1 MLGEL
6 EKSRYARHLLLD
18 EVGINGQMRLKSS
31 SVICVGAGGLG
42 SPVLQYLAAA
52 GVGRIG
58 VVDHDLVER
67 SNLQRQVIHGEQ
79 TLGQPKVHSTIQ
91 RLSDINPHVTVEG
104 FEVALTA
111 ANALKVLEGWDV
123 VVDGTDNFP
132 TRYLINDACEILGTP
147 LVYGSIYRFEGQMS
161 VFNYRGGP
169 TYRDL
174 FPSPPSPG
182 SVPSCAEA
190 GVLGVLPA
198 VVGSIQATE
207 AIKILLESDTT
218 LSGRLLLYDAIR
230 MQFQELAYE
239 RDPNRP
245 VITDLID
252 YDEFCGFPSTP
263 AKEPELTELFSRIS
277 VQDAHAKLNDGWKP
291 YILDVR
297 RPAEAEIVRLGFAD
311 RLQPHD
317 QVQVIA
323 EELPR
328 DKDILV
334 HCKMGGR
341 SAMACEALAALGF
354 NRLFNLEGGIVGWA
368 SEVDPDLPT
377 Y

>member
-1 MLGEL
+1 MLSEL

-18 EVGINGQMRLKSS
+18 EVGIAGQEVLKRS
-31 SVICVGAGGLG
+31 SVLCIGAGGLG

-52 GVGRIG
+52 GVGRVG
-58 VVDHDLVER
+58 VVDHDHVER
-67 SNLQRQVIHGEQ
+67 SNLHRQVIHGEA
-79 TLGQPKVHSTIQ
+79 TLGKSKVQSTIA
-91 RLSDINPHVTVEG
+91 RLKDINPHVQVEG
-104 FEVALTA
+104 FELALTRS
-111 ANALKVLEGWDV
+111 NALEILQGWDV

-132 TRYLINDACEILGTP
+132 TRYLVNDACEILDTP

-161 VFNYRGGP
+161 VFNYEGGP

-174 FPSPPSPG
+174 FPTPPAPG
-182 SVPSCAEA
+182 SVPSCSGA

-207 AIKILLESDTT
+207 ALKILLKSQTT

-230 MQFQELAYE
+230 MEFQELKFDRVSE
-239 RDPNRP
+239 RP
-245 VITDLID
+245 VITELID
-252 YDEFCGFPSTP
+252 YDEFCGFPP
-263 AKEPELTELFSRIS
+263 IPEKELELNELFSRIS
-277 VQDAHAKLNDGWKP
+277 VQDANAKLNEGWKP
-291 YILDVR
+291 FVLDVR
-297 RPAEAEIVRLGFAD
+297 RPAEAEIVALAFAD
-311 RLQPHD
+311 RLHPHD

-323 EELPR
+323 DDLPR
-328 DKDILV
+328 DQDILV

-368 SEVDPDLPT
+368 SEIDPDLPT

>member
-1 MLGEL
+1 MLSDS

-18 EVGINGQMRLKSS
+18 EVGIEGQKQLKRS
-31 SVICVGAGGLG
+31 SVLCIGAGGLG

-58 VVDHDLVER
+58 VVDHDRVER
-67 SNLQRQVIHGEQ
+67 SNLQRQVLHGES
-79 TLGQPKVHSTIQ
+79 TLGKPKVVSSRQ
-91 RLSDINPHVTVEG
+91 RLADINPHVTVEG
-104 FEVALTA
+104 FELALTSR
-111 ANALKVLEGWDV
+111 NALEIIEGWDV

-132 TRYLINDACEILGTP
+132 TRYLVNDACEILGIP

-174 FPSPPSPG
+174 FPTPPSPG

-198 VVGSIQATE
+198 VVGGIQATE
-207 AIKILLESDTT
+207 ALKILLSSETT

-230 MQFQELAYE
+230 MQFQELAFD

-245 VITDLID
+245 VITELID
-252 YDEFCGFPSTP
+252 YDEFCGLPQTP
-263 AKEPELTELFSRIS
+263 AKETDLNELFSRIS
-277 VQDAHAKLNDGWKP
+277 VHDANERLAQGWKP
-291 YILDVR
+291 FVLDVR
-297 RPAEAEIVRLGFAD
+297 RPAEAEIVSLDFANRLH
-311 RLQPHD
+311 PHD
-317 QVQVIA
+317 QVQDIA

-328 DKDILV
+328 DADILV

-341 SAMACEALAALGF
+341 SAMACEALAAMGF

-368 SEVDPDLPT
+368 SEIDPDLPT

>member
-1 MLGEL
+1 MLSDL

-18 EVGINGQMRLKSS
+18 EVGLEGQQILKQS
-31 SVICVGAGGLG
+31 SVLCVGAGGLG

-58 VVDHDLVER
+58 VVDHDRVER
-67 SNLQRQVIHGEQ
+67 SNLQRQVLHGER
-79 TLGQPKVHSTIQ
+79 TLGQSKVQSSIQ
-91 RLSDINPHVTVEG
+91 RLGDINPHVTVEG
-104 FEVALTA
+104 FEVALTSK
-111 ANALKVLEGWDV
+111 NALAMIQGWDV

-132 TRYLINDACEILGTP
+132 TRYLVNDACEILDIP

-174 FPSPPSPG
+174 FPTPPSPG
-182 SVPSCAEA
+182 SVPSCSEA

-198 VVGSIQATE
+198 VVGAIQATE
-207 AIKILLESDTT
+207 ALKILLHSETT
-218 LSGRLLLYDAIR
+218 LSGRLLLYDAIQ
-230 MQFQELAYE
+230 MQFQELGFQ

-245 VITDLID
+245 VITELID
-252 YDEFCGFPSTP
+252 YDEFCGFPPTP
-263 AKEPELTELFSRIS
+263 AKESELNELFSRIN
-277 VQDAHAKLNDGWKP
+277 VHDAHARLSDGWKP
-291 YILDVR
+291 YVLDVR
-297 RPAEAEIVRLGFAD
+297 RPAEAEIVSLEFVD

-368 SEVDPDLPT
+368 SEIDPDLPT